1 MFSVL
6 LAVGIAIWFALLCPL
21 AIRHLAVPRPAE
33 NVPLLLP
40 LALVAVFAFM
50 PLVFVIPRED
60 GSAVLQ
66 EGLTASNIVTLVL
79 TGLTALYLAFRIAHR
94 PTVALLPLAAA
105 YLPFTLMIMFDFTSA
120 IWSIV
125 PAYTV
130 YRAFELAIF
139 TTASIL
145 IFDRDDLASSLRGIL
160 VAFILIWLAAVA
172 PIIVASLV
180 GGIVFSAAKNNMM
193 PLVCAALMLLVAF
206 APPARYRKS
215 SFALGFVGFVIAGSA
230 ASAGALL
237 AALGPAL
244 LIASSRPARRLLG
257 WVAAALVVS
266 GFLTLMVGLS
276 SVPGLVDLLSVVL
289 QKPAVELAN
298 ATGRT
303 TFWPTFIAATRDHVF
318 GSGFSAADRFVQLL
332 IPTSELADTL
342 GKDKIFITSSHNMFL
357 SAWAGTG
364 VAGLGFAAVVL
375 GGAVRQGL
383 RLELGGRRF
392 VVSAVL
398 MLILNGM
405 TTPGIF
411 QDWTVNTFAFVAVLA
426 YGRIGTLRHSLVRA
440 ARRDQDPERGFAA
453 PPRWSAV

>member
-21 AIRHLAVPRPAE
+21 AIRHWAVSQHPE
-33 NVPLLLP
+33 TVPLPLP

-50 PLVFVIPRED
+50 PLVFVVQRED

-66 EGLTASNIVTLVL
+66 EGLTASNVVTLAL
-79 TGLTALYLAFRIAHR
+79 TGLTAFYLAFKIAHR
-94 PTVALLPLAAA
+94 PTVARLPLASA
-105 YLPFTLMIMFDFTSA
+105 YLPFTLMIMFDFISA
-120 IWSIV
+120 SWSIV
-125 PAYTV
+125 PAYTL
-130 YRAFELAIF
+130 YRAFELTIF
-139 TTASIL
+139 TMASIL
-145 IFDRDDLASSLRGIL
+145 IFDRDDLMTSLRGIL
-160 VAFILIWLAAVA
+160 VVFVLIWLAAVS
-172 PIIVASLV
+172 PIIVGSLV
-180 GGIVFSAAKNNMM
+180 GGVVFSAAKNNMM
-193 PLVCAALMLLVAF
+193 PLVCAALMLLAVLV
-206 APPARYRKS
+206 PPARYRKS
-215 SFALGFVGFVIAGSA
+215 TFTLGFVGFVIAGSA
-230 ASAGALL
+230 ASTGALV

-244 LIASSRPARRLLG
+244 LVASPHPARRLLG
-257 WVAAALVVS
+257 WVAVAAVVS
-266 GFLTLMVGLS
+266 GFLVLMVGLS
-276 SVPGLVDLLSVVL
+276 SVPGLVDVLSVVL
-289 QKPAVELAN
+289 QKPAIELAN

-383 RLELGGRRF
+383 RLDLGGRRF
-392 VVSAVL
+392 VVSVVL
-398 MLILNGM
+398 MLVLNGM

-426 YGRIGTLRHSLVRA
+426 YARIGSLGRSSVL
-440 ARRDQDPERGFAA
+440 AA
-453 PPRWSAV
+453 PRDRGSERSFATPPGWRAV